1 MSSATRHAGFLG
13 DAASLGLGLVLAQ
26 ALLLGVMPW
35 WSRLYTP
42 ADFAVLGVWAAVA
55 GVVSVLVTLRY
66 ETSVM
71 LPQDDA
77 EARRIVWLGLLVIA
91 ALSALVLG
99 VTLAAPRAWRTALA
113 LDVLGPWLPAAVL
126 SGSGSAVVALGFVW
140 LNRRRR
146 HAAMNA
152 VRIAGAFVT
161 ALAGVALGLSQSA
174 NGLLIAHFAGVAA
187 SLAVLGVL
195 TRGALDVPPADEL
208 RRVAGEHRAAP
219 LFLWP
224 NAVLDVATQ
233 QLPFVLAASWFSV
246 AVAGQFNLA
255 WRTLA
260 LPLFLASAAI
270 GTVFYQ
276 RFARCA
282 DDRQAAR
289 RLLFDVWRWGAA
301 VLVPVAGVLMVFGPE
316 LFAALFGASWR
327 EAGRDAALLAPML
340 CIMAVSSATSG
351 SLIVLGRQRWAP
363 LFGALV
369 FVCRPLAFW
378 YGARRHDLQTAL
390 VLWAVFEVLIIAA
403 YNLVI
408 LRALRR

>member
-1 MSSATRHAGFLG
+1 MSRARGFLG
-13 DAASLGLGLVLAQ
+13 DAASLGLGLGVAQ
-26 ALLLGVMPW
+26 AVLLGVMPW

-71 LPQDDA
+71 LPEDDA
-77 EARRIVWLGLLVIA
+77 EARRIVWLALTVIA
-91 ALSALVLG
+91 ALSTLLLLI
-99 VTLAAPRAWRTALA
+99 TLAAPSAWRSALA

-146 HAAMNA
+146 HAAMNG
-152 VRIAGAFVT
+152 VRIAGAVVT
-161 ALAGVALGLSQSA
+161 ALAGVVLSSRA
-174 NGLLIAHFAGVAA
+174 NGLLIAHLAGVAA
-187 SLAVLGVL
+187 SLGVL
-195 TRGALDVPPADEL
+195 LAVSRGAGGPPPAADL

-219 LFLWP
+219 MFLWP

-255 WRTLA
+255 WRSLA

-282 DDRQAAR
+282 ADREAAR
-289 RLLFDVWRWGAA
+289 RLLLDVWRWGAA
-301 VLVPVAGVLMVFGPE
+301 VLVPVAALLMAFGPA
-316 LFAALFGASWR
+316 LFAALFGPSWR
-327 EAGRDAALLAPML
+327 DAGRDAALLAPML
-340 CIMAVSSATSG
+340 CVMAVSSATSG

-378 YGARRHDLQTAL
+378 YGARRNDLQTAL
-390 VLWAVFEVLIIAA
+390 VLWAVFELLIIAA
-403 YNLVI
+403 YNFVI

>member
-1 MSSATRHAGFLG
+1 MKAAVRHAGFLG
-13 DAASLGLGLVLAQ
+13 DAASLGLGLGVAQ
-26 ALLLGVMPW
+26 AVLLGVMPW
-35 WSRLYTP
+35 WSRLYAP
-42 ADFAVLGVWAAVA
+42 ADFAVLGVWTAVV

-77 EARRIVWLGLLVIA
+77 EARRIVALGLLVIA
-91 ALSALVLG
+91 ALSALLLL
-99 VTLAAPRAWRTALA
+99 VTLAAPLSWRAALA

-126 SGSGSAVVALGFVW
+126 SGSASAVLALGFVW
-140 LNRRRR
+140 LNRRR
-146 HAAMNA
+146 HYAAMNG
-152 VRIAGAFVT
+152 VRIVGAVVT
-161 ALAGVALGLSQSA
+161 ALTGVALGLSQSRH
-174 NGLLIAHFAGVAA
+174 GLLLAHLAGVAA
-187 SLAVLGVL
+187 ALAMLLVL
-195 TRGALDVPPADEL
+195 TRGPLDLPPADDL
-208 RRVAGEHRAAP
+208 RRVAREHRAAP

-282 DDRQAAR
+282 QDREAAR
-289 RLLFDVWRWGAA
+289 KLLFDVWRWGAL
-301 VLVPVAGVLMVFGPE
+301 VLLPVAVVLMAFGPE
-316 LFAALFGASWR
+316 LFAALFGPSWR
-327 EAGRDAALLAPML
+327 DAGRDAGLLAPML
-340 CIMAVSSATSG
+340 CVMAVSSATSG

-390 VLWAVFEVLIIAA
+390 ILWAVFEVLIIAA